1 MKPNSSNQSAG
12 LDTYIDAVQS
22 KGKFAVVVEKVKET
36 AAAAERDLVVRVEE
50 KVERLEE
57 KLGVKGRRRPRAPAG
72 GDDATGTA
80 PASVPSPAPPPPSR
94 ARTSSPRQR

>member
-1 MKPNSSNQSAG
+1 M
-12 LDTYIDAVQS
+12 DTYIDAVQS

-57 KLGVKGRRRPRAPAG
+57 KLGGKGSASASAPG
-72 GDDATGTA
+72 GW
-80 PASVPSPAPPPPSR
+80 R
-94 ARTSSPRQR
+94 